1 MNLALPALSQQLR
14 RDLLL
19 EEIETLI
26 RRSTT
31 TPRRNSSCT

>member
-1 MNLALPALSQQLR
+1 VDEERVGLARQLALPTVSQQLR

-26 RRSTT
+26 R
-31 TPRRNSSCT
+31 